1 MREERKQAL
10 LGEFPPVPAEIMEQ
24 MTDAP
29 RRHAQNFVVLLTNG
43 GELFARCYH
52 KYYNDDV
59 AERQRYVFAADG
71 CCRYGIAANGSWAA
85 RGEFREP
92 VFCTTYGYS
101 ADNSYTVLNKEA
113 IKRSCMKYS
122 CVEMY
127 RGTLFMEYLALYA
140 KHPNIEYLMKS
151 GYESA
156 IEERD
161 AAHYYRSVRKK
172 IAVDAN
178 VSLKSNDLLKMLG
191 LNRTEFR
198 ALKGAEYRYFEYV
211 RWRREYP
218 NLKPEELLS
227 LVRAFRCEFATAGRL
242 AELTGR
248 KLTRIAAYILAQDI
262 NLRDYED
269 YLRQCRELRY
279 DMRDTAIAFPHDFC
293 AMHTRCSEILQQIKE
308 EENRRKREEKAR
320 IFAENYRRRA
330 ALEFCSGEYLIRQPA
345 SMEEIVAEGR
355 ELHHCVA
362 GYALRHAEGTLH
374 ILFIRRVSDPDVPL
388 YTMELSAEGKV
399 MQVRGLRNSDPC
411 DGSDPTAEVKDFVGQ
426 YKEYIKNIF
435 GKKARKTA

>member
-1 MREERKQAL
+1 MRKERKQAL
-10 LGEFPPVPAEIMEQ
+10 LGEFPPVPAEIMKQ
-24 MTDAP
+24 ITGAP
-29 RRHAQNFVVLLTNG
+29 RSCTQNFVVFLTNG
-43 GELFARCYH
+43 DELFARCYH
-52 KYYNDDV
+52 KYYSGELV
-59 AERQRYVFAADG
+59 ERQRYVFAKDG
-71 CCRYGIAANGSWAA
+71 CCRYGADNHGKWTV
-85 RGEFREP
+85 RTEFREP
-92 VFCTTYGYS
+92 VFCAASFGYNF
-101 ADNSYTVLNKEA
+101 DNSYTVLNQEA

-122 CVEMY
+122 CAEMY

-151 GYESA
+151 GYENT

-161 AAHYYRSVRKK
+161 AAVYYWNVRRK
-172 IAVDAN
+172 IGVDAN
-178 VSLKSNDLLKMLG
+178 VNLKSNDLLKMLG
-191 LNRTEFR
+191 LNRAEFR
-198 ALKGAEYRYFEYV
+198 ALKGAESCYFEYV

-218 NLKPEELLS
+218 NLKPAELLS
-227 LVRAFRCEFATAGRL
+227 LARVFRCEFATAGRL

-248 KLTRIAAYILAQDI
+248 KLTRVAAYILAQEI

-308 EENRRKREEKAR
+308 EESRRKREEKAQM
-320 IFAENYRRRA
+320 FAENYRRRA
-330 ALEFCSGEYLIRQPA
+330 VLEFRCGEYLVRQPA
-345 SMEEIVAEGR
+345 SMEEIAAEGR

-388 YTMELSAEGKV
+388 CTMELSVEGKV
-399 MQVRGLRNSDPC
+399 MQVRGLRNSDP
-411 DGSDPTAEVKDFVGQ
+411 TAEVKAFVGQ

-435 GKKARKTA
+435 RKKARKTA